1 MEIAFNTANKLKIE
15 VDKSNHPF
23 IANRISKF
31 VANPSNFIVAILL
44 GNNIALVVY
53 SIFSEKILTTA
64 LIDSGWGIFKSPFVV
79 FIIQTILATLV
90 ILLFAEFIPKVLFR
104 KRSNR
109 LLFFFA
115 LPITFIYYILY
126 PLIWIFTKMGRL
138 ILYKKV
144 KNMPKNIAPSFTFDD
159 IDYLIDEFTPNNNK
173 DVEHQQEMLM
183 AQNVIDLKNV
193 RIRECMRPRAEV
205 VAAEIED
212 EIDEVRQKMIATG
225 LSKIIIYK
233 DSIDNTLG
241 YVHAFDFFKNPKKV
255 AEILK
260 NTITVPETMQA
271 DKLLKYF
278 IANNKS
284 IVIVVDE
291 YGGTSGIVTLEDI
304 MEEIF
309 GEIYDEFDD
318 VQTIVEEEIKKG
330 VYHLSARLE
339 IDYLN
344 EKYDFNLPVSDSYET
359 LGGMLMLEHGD
370 IPDEGDELEI
380 AAYCFKVLKAT
391 DNKVVLVE
399 LEIRN

>member
-1 MEIAFNTANKLKIE
+1 M
-15 VDKSNHPF
+15 V
-23 IANRISKF
+23 
-31 VANPSNFIVAILL
+31 
-44 GNNIALVVY
+44 
-53 SIFSEKILTTA
+53 
-64 LIDSGWGIFKSPFVV
+64 
-79 FIIQTILATLV
+79 
-90 ILLFAEFIPKVLFR
+90 
-104 KRSNR
+104 
-109 LLFFFA
+109 
-115 LPITFIYYILY
+115 
-126 PLIWIFTKMGRL
+126 
-138 ILYKKV
+138 
-144 KNMPKNIAPSFTFDD
+144 
-159 IDYLIDEFTPNNNK
+159 
-173 DVEHQQEMLM
+173 M

-193 RIRECMRPRAEV
+193 RVRECMRPRAEV

-212 EIDEVRQKMIATG
+212 EIDEVRQKMIDTG
-225 LSKIIIYK
+225 FSKIIIYQN
-233 DSIDNTLG
+233 SIDNTLG
-241 YVHAFDFFKNPKKV
+241 YVHAFDFFKNPKNV

-260 NTITVPETMQA
+260 STITVPETMQA

-318 VQTIVEEEIKKG
+318 VQTIVEEEIEKG

-359 LGGMLMLEHGD
+359 LGGMLIFEHGD

-380 AAYCFKVLKAT
+380 DAYHFKVLKAA

-399 LEIRN
+399 LKVSV

>member
-23 IANRISKF
+23 IANRISKLI
-31 VANPSNFIVAILL
+31 ANPSNFIVAILL
-44 GNNIALVVY
+44 GNNVALVIY
-53 SIFSEKILTTA
+53 GIFSEKILT
-64 LIDSGWGIFKSPFVV
+64 LPLSHSGWGIFKSPFVV
-79 FIIQTILATLV
+79 FITQTILATLV

-104 KRSNR
+104 KRSNK

-115 LPITFIYYILY
+115 LPITVIYYILY
-126 PLIWIFTKMGRL
+126 PLIWLFTQTGRL
-138 ILYKKV
+138 ILYKKI
-144 KNMPKNIAPSFTFDD
+144 KNMPQNIAPSFTSDD
-159 IDYLIDEFTPNNNK
+159 IDYLIEEFTPSSNK
-173 DVEHQQEMLM
+173 DIEHQQEMLM

-212 EIDEVRQKMIATG
+212 EIDEVRQKMIDTG

-241 YVHAFDFFKNPKKV
+241 YVHAFDFFKNPNKV

-318 VQTIVEEEIKKG
+318 VQTIVEEESEKG

-344 EKYDFNLPVSDSYET
+344 EKYDFNLPISDSYET

-380 AAYCFKVLKAT
+380 DTYRFKVLKAA

-399 LEIRN
+399 LRIKN